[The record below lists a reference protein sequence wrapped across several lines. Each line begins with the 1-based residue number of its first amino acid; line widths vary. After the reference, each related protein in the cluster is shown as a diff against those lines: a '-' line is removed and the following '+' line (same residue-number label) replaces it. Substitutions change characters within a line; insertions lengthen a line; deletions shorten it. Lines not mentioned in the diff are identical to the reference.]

1 MTETAAPSP
10 EQGADERALV
20 LAPHGRDATLARAI
34 LAEAGLAADAVPDLD
49 GLCAGL
55 ARGAALA
62 VVAEEAVATADPH
75 GLTAWLGAQ
84 PPWSDFPFVLLTRRT
99 GGLERNPAA
108 LRLMGLLGNVSFVE
122 RPFHPLTLV
131 STARA
136 ALRARRRQYQARD
149 HLREREAA
157 AEGLRA
163 GEARLRAVYET
174 LQTGIAEV
182 SLDGRILD
190 TNEAFCRIVGYGRE
204 ELKALDY
211 QRLTHP
217 DDLAADEDAY
227 RRLQA
232 GEIASYRLEKRYLRR
247 DGAAVWVDLSTS
259 LVRDA
264 HGRPRYGLGAVQDI
278 TERKAAQARQEL
290 LLAELSHRV
299 KNMLAVI
306 QAIAIQT
313 AARAGSTAAFVEGF
327 RGRLGALAA
336 AHDLLTATGWRSV
349 SLADLARRTLAPL
362 AGGGDGRLA
371 LDVADVPLGP
381 ALAQSLALALHE
393 LATNAAKHGALSAP
407 EGQVRLEAGV
417 AAGAGEGGEL
427 RLVWRE
433 EGGPPVAR
441 PTARGF
447 GTTLLGRALAH
458 QHSGRV
464 ELEWARQG
472 LLCRMSLPLD
482 ETAPASSSSAAAAA

>member
-1 MTETAAPSP
+1 MTEVAAPGP
-10 EQGADERALV
+10 EQPGDDERALI
-20 LAPHGRDATLARAI
+20 LAPYGRDAVLARAI
-34 LAEAGLAADAVPDLD
+34 LVEAGVTADAVPDLD

-62 VVAEEAVATADPH
+62 VVAEEALATADLH
-75 GLTAWLGAQ
+75 RLTAWLDAQ
-84 PPWSDFPFVLLTRRT
+84 PPWSDFPFLLLTRRT

-131 STARA
+131 STSRA

-182 SLDGRILD
+182 SLDGRLLD
-190 TNEAFCRIVGYGRE
+190 ANEAFCRIVGYGRE
-204 ELKALDY
+204 ELRAIGY
-211 QRLTHP
+211 QDLTHP

-232 GEIASYRLEKRYLRR
+232 GEIPSYRLEKRYLRK
-247 DGAAVWVDLSTS
+247 GGGTVWVDLTTS

-264 HGRPRYGLGAVQDI
+264 QGRPRYGLGAVQDI
-278 TERKAAQARQEL
+278 TERKASGARQEL

-306 QAIAIQT
+306 QAIAVHT
-313 AARAGSTAAFVEGF
+313 ATRAGSTAAFVEGF

-349 SLADLARRTLAPL
+349 SLADLARRTLAPHF
-362 AGGGDGRLA
+362 AADGGRLA
-371 LDVADVPLGP
+371 LDLEDDVPLGP
-381 ALAQSLALALHE
+381 ALAQSLRSPS
-393 LATNAAKHGALSAP
+393 TSS
-407 EGQVRLEAGV
+407 
-417 AAGAGEGGEL
+417 
-427 RLVWRE
+427 
-433 EGGPPVAR
+433 PPT
-441 PTARGF
+441 PP
-447 GTTLLGRALAH
+447 
-458 QHSGRV
+458 S
-464 ELEWARQG
+464 
-472 LLCRMSLPLD
+472 
-482 ETAPASSSSAAAAA
+482 TAPSPRPRAR